1 MPLSFE
7 GTFKAKRN
15 VNLGGKRN
23 TNDRGELIR
32 KAAIERKNR
41 EEKRRTESVSIHLQS
56 LSRGLL
62 CRERLKNEF
71 RSQWYET
78 YLVGGAQK
86 LVLLDL
92 DKLQE
97 CIQKFVIFADPQ
109 LDFAAFRSI
118 TSELLSSMHL
128 DAPPNDLLKCDS
140 NELNNKVELSDLSMF
155 YTAKSKIFALG
166 FPWVWQ
172 RFTTLCLKSFKK
184 ALQTNENAKEDSDLY
199 LFLKTLGYFSDFLE
213 LHEIPDYY
221 ECLMTFYEFYHRR
234 KEFLEFKSS
243 FVFSLFN
250 PLDETKSA
258 FNNIQ
263 EYFIFNVFTR
273 PSYEFLLNDV
283 SSNLAVSKVFPSVS
297 FSEDED
303 MMSKLLSLD
312 TSKLFCMGGACLH
325 LLHTEVESSFLWFFS
340 SLILDSLYT
349 HSENSVINR
358 LNAPMDLG
366 EDDDEDEEYS
376 FVQDYYVHL
385 QLVAKQFRSLLC
397 SQILSVQRAFAEA
410 LSSNFIT
417 KVFSEITSNTIL
429 NISHFYSSILKLF
442 PSNRT
447 SILMYVSL
455 IDQVRVEPSMSFV
468 QYSWNI
474 FTKSPVF
481 PLFSKKV
488 DVKSILQTDS
498 AHWYQLQFL
507 LDVYSRMLFTMID
520 EEFHSVKY
528 NPLYNVREELC
539 ILLKNFVLGL
549 YWDVNASKE
558 VNDNSLVDVTQL
570 RVSSTSL
577 LQRLFRI
584 NYRKPYV
591 QENMFMMEEY
601 FNLSEFEAGAL
612 QEAQSASNMDA
623 DLSSGMKVDNYNEL
637 RPKLNI
643 LNNCSFF
650 LPFRFRIHLL
660 QQLITMDKQANG
672 FIQPFGHLKHAV
684 IRRNR
689 IFDDGFDA
697 FFNLGKM
704 FKGTIRITFVDEHG
718 VVEEGID
725 GGGLTKE
732 FLTSICKTVFDINYG
747 LFSETKAHL
756 LYPNT
761 HGYAQ
766 DIERLRCY
774 EFLGMLIGKCIYEG
788 IQIDAAFAAFFVSK
802 WLGHP
807 SYFDDLTSLDNNLYE
822 GLIFLKNYDGDVE
835 NDLALNFTVVHEEFG
850 VRNVIEL
857 IPNGGNVAVT
867 NDNRLQYIHLISNY
881 YLNARL
887 SKQCRAFTNG
897 FTQIIDP
904 HWLAMFHENE
914 IQVLVGGDP
923 VPIDVNDLK
932 KNTVYAGGYELKSPT
947 IQMFWEVLRELDE
960 EDKRNFVK
968 FVTSVARP
976 PILGFKAL
984 MPAFC
989 IRTNGEDESRLPT
1002 ASTCVNLLKL
1012 PIYTSKQTLKEKLL
1026 VSVRSG
1032 GGFGFS

>member
-7 GTFKAKRN
+7 GAFKAKRN
-15 VNLGGKRN
+15 VNLGGKRT
-23 TNDRGELIR
+23 TNDRGELVR

-41 EEKRRTESVSIHLQS
+41 EERRKTEFVSIQLQS
-56 LSRGLL
+56 LSRGVL
-62 CRERLKNEF
+62 CRERIKNEF
-71 RSQWYET
+71 RSQWYEN
-78 YLVGGAQK
+78 YLPVGAHQ
-86 LVLLDL
+86 LNVSDW
-92 DKLQE
+92 DKLSE

-109 LDFAAFRSI
+109 LEFGALQNVISALLDFLHSEFSPKDLTSSKSKSGGSDEKIKEAELSNFYSI
-118 TSELLSSMHL
+118 KSELSSLS
-128 DAPPNDLLKCDS
+128 
-140 NELNNKVELSDLSMF
+140 
-155 YTAKSKIFALG
+155 
-166 FPWVWQ
+166 FPWVWK
-172 RFTTLCLKSFKK
+172 RFTTLCLKSFSK
-184 ALQTNENAKEDSDLY
+184 ALPIIKEERQYADLY
-199 LFLKTLGYFSDFLE
+199 PFLEALGYFSVFLE
-213 LHEIPDYY
+213 VYEIPIYY
-221 ECLMTFYEFYHRR
+221 DCLMTFYEYSHLQQ
-234 KEFLEFKSS
+234 EFSMFRSAFS
-243 FVFSLFN
+243 FSLLS
-250 PLDETKSA
+250 PLDDTKDT
-258 FNNIQ
+258 FNEVQ
-263 EYFIFNVFTR
+263 QLFIFHVFTR
-273 PSYEFLLNDV
+273 DSYESLLDII
-283 SSNLAVSKVFPSVS
+283 SSNLVVSKIFPSLS
-297 FSEDED
+297 FAKEADI
-303 MMSKLLSLD
+303 MSSLTSLE
-312 TSKLFCMGGACLH
+312 TSKLFCLAGACLH
-325 LLHTEVESSFLWFFS
+325 LLHVEVQSSTLWCFC
-340 SLILDSLYT
+340 SLALDALYT

-358 LNAPMDLG
+358 FNAPVDLEED
-366 EDDDEDEEYS
+366 EDDEFS
-376 FVQDYYVHL
+376 FVQDYYAHV
-385 QLVAKQFRSLLC
+385 QVVAKQFNKLLT
-397 SQILSVQRAFAEA
+397 SQNLSTQRAFAEA

-417 KVFSEITSNTIL
+417 KVFTEITSSTIL
-429 NISHFYSSILKLF
+429 NVSHFFSSMLKLF

-447 SILMYVSL
+447 STLMYVSL
-455 IDQVRVEPSMSFV
+455 IDHVRVEPNSSFV
-468 QYSWNI
+468 QYSWDI
-474 FTKSPVF
+474 FTESPIYH
-481 PLFSKKV
+481 LFSRKV
-488 DVKSILQTDS
+488 DVNSIMQTNS
-498 AHWYQLQFL
+498 GYWYQLQLL
-507 LDVYSRMLFTMID
+507 LDVYSRMLFTMVD
-520 EEFHSVKY
+520 EEFHSVQH
-528 NPLYNVREELC
+528 NPLYNTRDKLC
-539 ILLKNFVLGL
+539 ILLKNLVLGL
-549 YWDVNASKE
+549 YWDVYASKE
-558 VNDNSLVDVTQL
+558 VNDNSLVDITQL

-584 NYRKPYV
+584 NYRKPYLH
-591 QENMFMMEEY
+591 EDFFLMEEY
-601 FNLSEFEAGAL
+601 FNLNEFETGAL
-612 QEAQSASNMDA
+612 QEAQSASTMDI
-623 DLSSGMKVDNYNEL
+623 DLSTGMKVDNYNES

-697 FFNLGKM
+697 FYNLGKM
-704 FKGTIRITFVDEHG
+704 FKGSIRITFVDEHG

-761 HGYAQ
+761 HAYAQ

-788 IQIDAAFAAFFVSK
+788 IQIDAAFAPFFVSK

-822 GLIFLKNYDGDVE
+822 GLIFLKHYDGDVE

-923 VPIDVNDLK
+923 VPIDVSDLK
-932 KNTVYAGGYELKSPT
+932 KHTVYAGGYELNSPT
-947 IQMFWEVLRELDE
+947 IQLFWEVLRELDE

-984 MPAFC
+984 MPSFC

-1012 PIYTSKQTLKEKLL
+1012 PVYTSKKTLKEKLI
-1026 VSVRSG
+1026 VAVRSG

>member
-23 TNDRGELIR
+23 TNDRGELVR

-41 EEKRRTESVSIHLQS
+41 EERRRTESVSIQLQS

-78 YLVGGAQK
+78 YLAAGAQK
-86 LVLLDL
+86 LDMSDW

-97 CIQKFVIFADPQ
+97 CIQQFVIFADPQ
-109 LDFAAFRSI
+109 LDFEAFRSI
-118 TSELLSSMHL
+118 IYDLLSSLHREVT
-128 DAPPNDLLKCDS
+128 PNDSTSSKHNPNKLDD
-140 NELNNKVELSDLSMF
+140 KVEESELSRLC
-155 YTAKSKIFALG
+155 TVKSKVSVLG

-172 RFTTLCLKSFKK
+172 RFTTLCLKSFRNI
-184 ALQTNENAKEDSDLY
+184 LQISKEARLDSDLC
-199 LFLKTLGYFSDFLE
+199 LLLETLGYLSVFLE
-213 LHEIPDYY
+213 VHEMSDYY
-221 ECLMTFYEFYHRR
+221 DCLMTFYEYFHLQ
-234 KEFLEFKSS
+234 KEFSNFRSS
-243 FVFSLFN
+243 FVFCLFS
-250 PLDETKSA
+250 PLDETKDNYNRVQQ
-258 FNNIQ
+258 F
-263 EYFIFNVFTR
+263 FIFHIFTR
-273 PSYEFLLNDV
+273 RSYESLLGDI
-283 SSNLAVSKVFPSVS
+283 SSSLVVSKVFPSMS
-297 FSEDED
+297 FSKEEDI
-303 MMSKLLSLD
+303 MSSLLSLD

-340 SLILDSLYT
+340 SLVLDALYT

-358 LNAPMDLG
+358 FNAPIDL
-366 EDDDEDEEYS
+366 DDDEDEEYS
-376 FVQDYYVHL
+376 FVQDYYTHI
-385 QLVAKQFRSLLC
+385 QLVAKQFGNLLT
-397 SQILSVQRAFAEA
+397 SQILSVQRVFAEA

-417 KVFSEITSNTIL
+417 KVFSEITSTTIL
-429 NISHFYSSILKLF
+429 SVSHFFSSILKLF

-455 IDQVRVEPSMSFV
+455 IDHLRVEPNMSFV
-468 QYSWNI
+468 QYSWDI
-474 FTKSPVF
+474 FTKSPIF
-481 PLFSKKV
+481 SLFSKKV
-488 DVKSILQTDS
+488 DVKSIMQTDS
-498 AHWYQLQFL
+498 AYWHQLQFL

-520 EEFHSVKY
+520 EEFHSVQH

-549 YWDVNASKE
+549 YWDVNTSKE

-591 QENMFMMEEY
+591 RDNMFLMEEY
-601 FNLSEFEAGAL
+601 FNLTEFEAGAL
-612 QEAQSASNMDA
+612 QEAQSASNMDV
-623 DLSSGMKVDNYNEL
+623 DLSSGMKVDNYNES

-697 FFNLGKM
+697 FYNLGKM
-704 FKGTIRITFVDEHG
+704 FKGSIRITFVDEHG

-914 IQVLVGGDP
+914 IHVLVGGDP

-932 KNTVYAGGYELKSPT
+932 KNTVYAGGYDLNSPT

-1012 PIYTSKQTLKEKLL
+1012 PIYTSKQTLKEKLI